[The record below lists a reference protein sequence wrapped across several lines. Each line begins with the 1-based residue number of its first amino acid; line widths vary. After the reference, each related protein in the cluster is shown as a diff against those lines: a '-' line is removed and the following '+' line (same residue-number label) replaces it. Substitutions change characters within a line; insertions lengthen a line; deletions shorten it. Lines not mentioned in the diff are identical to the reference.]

1 MIYARSYKRLFREKK
16 GSVAYVKFI
25 VPVIVMLM
33 IVFIITGCAT
43 IKQLKEF
50 KNYHKKGEFE
60 SIFEEEIICKPT
72 QDGCNQLHLIKGD
85 TCWNLAKAAGKDPNI
100 SKEKELLY
108 LECAVKELQ
117 MGIDMT
123 DQWKLDKLGL
133 NKPQTYENLFQAMR
147 LLQDKQHG
155 KDAEKTNKDL
165 LKRTEQYLAVES
177 GNIPALYFN
186 YWAQFNKILPDLL
199 KNGGKKNRRRCNRL
213 NEIQTGLEEFIFK
226 HYGDESQIW
235 KRYESNIKLLSGNV
249 ITWKNILKDCD

>member
-43 IKQLKEF
+43 IK
-50 KNYHKKGEFE
+50 
-60 SIFEEEIICKPT
+60 
-72 QDGCNQLHLIKGD
+72 
-85 TCWNLAKAAGKDPNI
+85 
-100 SKEKELLY
+100 LY